1 MNILQSKT
9 LNLTQLLYHA
19 KDNNITNEEF
29 KSHNGVTVFFDEN
42 GRVYFEQTLDPNDD
56 LFDVAYEIEIT
67 KYTKLK
73 ELIVSYQFNDQSK
86 YHGKGFI
93 CQYGNVSIDDII
105 ERNKYHNNVK
115 DICAMYILND
125 SGLLKQVY

>member
-9 LNLTQLLYHA
+9 LNLTQLLYHV
-19 KDNNITNEEF
+19 KDNNVTNEEF

-42 GRVYFEQTLDPNDD
+42 GGVYSKQTLDPND
-56 LFDVAYEIEIT
+56 LFDVTYEIEIT
-67 KYTKLK
+67 KYTKLE
-73 ELIVSYQFNDQSK
+73 ELIVSYQFNDQSE
-86 YHGKGFI
+86 YHGKSFI
-93 CQYGNVSIDDII
+93 RQYEDVSIDDII

-125 SGLLKQVY
+125 RGLLKQVY